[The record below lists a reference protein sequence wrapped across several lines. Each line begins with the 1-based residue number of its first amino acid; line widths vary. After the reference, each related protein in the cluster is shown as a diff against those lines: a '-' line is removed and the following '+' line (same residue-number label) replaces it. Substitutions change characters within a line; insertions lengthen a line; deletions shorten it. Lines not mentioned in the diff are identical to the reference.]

1 MNDASYPFSVKH
13 LKKPNVFQRIF
24 RIAPKENALI
34 ELNNHL
40 AEGIMSTSLQD
51 IEDIS
56 RRYRVDIW
64 QRFPRQL
71 QRFYRDYLWYCFSD
85 HSLSE
90 EEINALARLKQIL
103 GLNDH
108 TVEKIHNQ
116 VAQII
121 FDESV
126 DEALADGK
134 LEEDEKQFLQ
144 ELKKRLQ
151 LPDELAREIYQE
163 KARDHLQACLDEAV
177 SDQRLSPDEEEE
189 LMQIAI
195 NLGITPQLDDKTER
209 VLQKFRLFWLIENG
223 DIPAIDVDIKLQKN
237 EVCYFTARADWYEYR
252 RVTRRVRYGGPSVRI
267 KVVKGVYWRMGD
279 MGVRTLSDDELTHID
294 AGIIYLTNKRLI
306 FIGRTQNKTIRL
318 NKILDFNIYKN
329 GVDIQKETG
338 KSPFIKFKD
347 NVDVFALILARL
359 LSQS

>member
-1 MNDASYPFSVKH
+1 
-13 LKKPNVFQRIF
+13 
-24 RIAPKENALI
+24 
-34 ELNNHL
+34 
-40 AEGIMSTSLQD
+40 
-51 IEDIS
+51 
-56 RRYRVDIW
+56 
-64 QRFPRQL
+64 
-71 QRFYRDYLWYCFSD
+71 
-85 HSLSE
+85 
-90 EEINALARLKQIL
+90 
-103 GLNDH
+103 
-108 TVEKIHNQ
+108 
-116 VAQII
+116 
-121 FDESV
+121 
-126 DEALADGK
+126 
-134 LEEDEKQFLQ
+134 
-144 ELKKRLQ
+144 
-151 LPDELAREIYQE
+151 
-163 KARDHLQACLDEAV
+163 
-177 SDQRLSPDEEEE
+177 
-189 LMQIAI
+189 MQIAI